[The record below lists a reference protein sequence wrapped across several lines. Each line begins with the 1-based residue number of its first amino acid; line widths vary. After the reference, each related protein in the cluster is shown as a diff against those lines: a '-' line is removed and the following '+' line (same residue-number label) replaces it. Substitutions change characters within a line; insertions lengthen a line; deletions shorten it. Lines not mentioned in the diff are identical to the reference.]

1 MLLRR
6 YALWKKNVNAVI
18 VNARDV
24 IAKNADVQIVNNLM
38 GVSRLRRCIG
48 SGECRWSTSINDLK
62 LIEKR

>member
-38 GVSRLRRCIG
+38 GVSRLRRCSG
-48 SGECRWSTSINDLK
+48 SG
-62 LIEKR
+62 